1 MGRYPA
7 KSHSSLW
14 KCTPKKYSRQTAF
27 GFGSIPCEKSHQPS
41 ELCSEKAFRPDNLWL
56 WIYIEQKAS
65 PAFGDVPR
73 KNVYAR
79 PLSAAFSTPIVRH
92 PKRSAAMT
100 RKRVAPDSLR
110 LWIYSEQKA
119 SPAFEDLPRKKR
131 LRPPAFGLRAT
142 PREKPLQPSATYPEK
157 TFTPAS
163 LWLPGYAPRK
173 VSPAL
178 RNVPRKNVHTCRP
191 SALSPYLAKSPES
204 ARKRALKK
212 RLRPPAFG
220 RRATPRKKSGKRS
233 ETYPEKTFT
242 PVGLRPPGYT
252 LRKAPKAVGNVA

>member
-1 MGRYPA
+1 MTR
-7 KSHSSLW
+7 KSTAPDRLRLW
-14 KCTPKKYSRQTAF
+14 VDTLR
-27 GFGSIPCEKSHQPS
+27 
-41 ELCSEKAFRPDNLWL
+41 KAP
-56 WIYIEQKAS
+56 
-65 PAFGDVPR
+65 PAFGNVPR
-73 KNVYAR
+73 KNVHTRR
-79 PLSAAFSTPIVRH
+79 PSASGPRLAESLE
-92 PKRSAAMT
+92 SL
-100 RKRVAPDSLR
+100 RKRAP
-110 LWIYSEQKA
+110 KKTFT
-119 SPAFEDLPRKKR
+119 PAG
-131 LRPPAFGLRAT
+131 LRPPGYASRKSRKPSGNVSRKTVHARRPSAYGLRLVESPSSLRKRAPKKRSRHTAFGLRAT